1 MSKTNKFL
9 TQFTNDSDSIGFT
22 FMKTYSSWHNQIKNC
37 LRAHK
42 ITHPQFIVL
51 ATLAYQSQFKEEI
64 TQVLLASKTNIDVMT
79 ISQILENLEKKE
91 YITRVVSAKDIR
103 AKSITLTQSGFNMVN
118 KTVPLVEQID
128 KQFFAVLGNDQQF
141 FNKMLIILLG
151 KSVVS

>member
-1 MSKTNKFL
+1 MSKDNKFL

-37 LRAHK
+37 LKTHK

-51 ATLAYQSQFKEEI
+51 ATLAYQSQFNEEI
-64 TQVLLASKTNIDVMT
+64 TQVLLAGKTNIDVMT

-91 YITRVVSAKDIR
+91 YITRAVSARDSR
-103 AKSITLTQSGFNMVN
+103 AKSITLTQSGFDIVN

-128 KQFFAVLGNDQQF
+128 QQFFAVLGNDQQVL
-141 FNKMLIILLG
+141 NKILSTLLQ
-151 KSVVS
+151 K